1 MKNVVYVAPFPMS
14 ATLKFGNALCDLP
27 NVRVFMVTQ
36 KPPLATLA
44 KKYEKIITVSNA
56 LSSKQLKEAV
66 LQIQN
71 VYGPIHRLLGVLENI
86 QEQLAIVRENL
97 NIVGMKPHTAH
108 KFRDKGS
115 MKEALRSVG
124 VPCAKYK
131 YVNNLQEAWNFIDL
145 VGFPIILK
153 PPAGAGCKAT
163 YRVDNPQ
170 ALIDAI
176 KEVPVRPIL
185 AEEFLTG
192 AEHSMESFTVGG
204 VPSFSSFSRYYPSPL
219 EVMQNPH
226 LQWVV
231 LFPKEVE
238 EPKYKKA
245 REIGFRAIQA
255 LGLQTGMTHMEWFCR
270 PDGSIAVGEIG
281 ARPPGAQISEI
292 TGLIHGFSVH
302 RTWAELM
309 VYDQLNIPT
318 TRKKAAAVA
327 FLRGIGQGKVYK
339 IEGLDDAQKK
349 MGSLVFDVS
358 LPQIGQP
365 KSSTYEGEGWV
376 IIQGQKTENVKMAA
390 LELIRT
396 VRIHYR

>member
-14 ATLKFGNALCDLP
+14 ATLKFGNALCSLP

-36 KPPLATLA
+36 KPPLGTLS
-44 KKYEKIITVSNA
+44 KKYEKILTVSNA
-56 LSSKQLKEAV
+56 LSVKQLKEAV

-86 QEQLAIVRENL
+86 QEQLAFVRQEF
-97 NIVGMKPHTAH
+97 NIVGMKPHTAN
-108 KFRDKGS
+108 KFRDKGV
-115 MKEALRSVG
+115 MKEALRSAG

-131 YVNNLQEAWNFIDL
+131 YVNNLQEAWSFIDL
-145 VGFPIILK
+145 VGFPVILK
-153 PPAGAGCKAT
+153 PPSGAGCKAT

-176 KEVPVRPIL
+176 KEIPVRPIL

-204 VPSFSSFSRYYPSPL
+204 VPRFSSFSRYYPSPL

-292 TGLIHGFSVH
+292 TGLIHGFSAH
-302 RTWAELM
+302 KTWAELM

-318 TRKKAAAVA
+318 TRKTAAAVA

-339 IEGLDDAQKK
+339 IEGLDEAQNK
-349 MGSLVFDVS
+349 MGSLVCDVS

-376 IIQGQKTENVKMAA
+376 IIQGQNTEKVKLAA